1 MKCRKIA
8 VLVATILLVA
18 FHAAGQNPEQL
29 AVQATKAFNTKQY
42 PEAIKLYSKII
53 AGGYESYA
61 LYYNLGN
68 AYYRNNE
75 PAEAIL
81 YYEKALKI
89 APNNEDIKH
98 NIGVVNSNLTDKV
111 EKVPELFYK
120 RWWKLILNMM
130 DIDSLAILTIMLLTL
145 ALTLIAVYVAIP
157 NLLIRKISF
166 WSGVTLLLFFGV
178 GVTAASQR
186 NHYLNGQHEAIVF
199 TQTVNIKSSPDE
211 NSKDIFVL
219 HEGTK
224 VTLLDVVANWQE
236 IRIANGSVGWI
247 KASDIRKI

>member
-1 MKCRKIA
+1 MKCKKIT

-18 FHAAGQNPEQL
+18 FHATAQDPEQL
-29 AVQATKAFNTKQY
+29 AAEAAKAYNVKQY
-42 PEAIKLYSKII
+42 PEAIAKYEKII
-53 AGGYESYA
+53 DGGYESYA

-75 PAEAIL
+75 AAQAIL
-81 YYEKALKI
+81 YYEKALKM

-98 NIGVVNSNLTDKV
+98 NIEVANSNLIDKV
-111 EKVPELFYK
+111 EMVPELFYK
-120 RWWKLILNMM
+120 RWWKHVINIM
-130 DIDSLAILTIMLLTL
+130 DIDTLAFVNIVLLSLALI
-145 ALTLIAVYVAIP
+145 LIALYISIS
-157 NLLIRKISF
+157 NIIIRKISF
-166 WSGVTLLLFFGV
+166 WAGISLLLIFGV
-178 GVTAASQR
+178 GVLAASQR
-186 NHYLNGQHEAIVF
+186 NHYLTTQHEAVIF

-224 VTLLDVVANWQE
+224 VKLLDVVAEWQE

-247 KASDIRKI
+247 KNSDIRKI